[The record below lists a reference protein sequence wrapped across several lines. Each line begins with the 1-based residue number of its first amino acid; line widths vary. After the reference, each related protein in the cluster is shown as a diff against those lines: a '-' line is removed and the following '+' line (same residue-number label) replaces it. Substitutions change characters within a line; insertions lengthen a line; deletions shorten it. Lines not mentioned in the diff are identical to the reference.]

1 MRVLLCLLTGL
12 LVSGA
17 VYMMLNRNLVKY
29 LFGLIILS
37 NATNL
42 ILFTSG
48 QLTEG
53 VPAFVSSAP
62 MQLTQPLANC
72 VPQALIL
79 TAIVIGFGLLAFA
92 LVLAYRAY
100 EELGSVDMDEMRL
113 NPNIEYHEA
122 GHAPRKV
129 TDEH

>member
-1 MRVLLCLLTGL
+1 MRILLCVLTGL
-12 LVSGA
+12 MVSGA
-17 VYMMLNRNLVKY
+17 LYMMLNRNLVKY

-42 ILFTSG
+42 VLFNAG
-48 QLTEG
+48 RLTEG
-53 VPAFVSSAP
+53 VPAFVPDTALASEVI
-62 MQLTQPLANC
+62 LANS

-100 EELGSVDMDEMRL
+100 EELGSVDMDEMRI
-113 NPNIEYHEA
+113 NPNIEHKE
-122 GHAPRKV
+122 KI
-129 TDEH
+129 TDEY

>member
-1 MRVLLCLLTGL
+1 MRILLCVLTGL
-12 LVSGA
+12 MVSGA
-17 VYMMLNRNLVKY
+17 LYMMLNRNLVKY

-42 ILFTSG
+42 VLFNAG
-48 QLTEG
+48 RLTEG
-53 VPAFVSSAP
+53 TPAFVQPS
-62 MQLTQPLANC
+62 PLAPEITFANS

-100 EELGSVDMDEMRL
+100 EELGSVDMDEMRI
-113 NPNIEYHEA
+113 NPNIEQK
-122 GHAPRKV
+122 GKI